1 MKKQTAVMLTVDRQ
15 IDRRIL
21 LEAESLRSSGW
32 HVTVIAMPPNPGDAG
47 GDDHVVRLGAA
58 NPIEP
63 RKNLILNAYRWLR
76 QFVPM
81 NGPCMRFIKSVA
93 WRFMVDR
100 ETFYI
105 DLFLPVAEKFYGDVF
120 VAHDLPML
128 PVAHRLSRRCHA
140 KLVYDSHELF
150 SEQEFSRHEK
160 RQWAKIEAKYIGD
173 CNAVIT
179 INPSIARELERR
191 YGLNRVNVIYN
202 AERTHGDP
210 PPKGTLFHDALGL
223 PKDRRILL
231 FQGGLSAGRNLEVL
245 VQAMGLVRTPDL
257 SLIILGDG
265 QYGDTLKRM
274 VNSSNMAERVRFH
287 PAVPQ
292 AELLRYSACADAGI
306 IPYQAICL
314 NNYYC
319 TPNKLFEF
327 IAAGLPILASD
338 LPEIRNLIQTHQIG
352 QVGDLST
359 AEKSANQIDD
369 FFSDPTRLAH
379 WRDNVKAARRIV
391 CWEREAEKLLAIFEA
406 LR

>member
-1 MKKQTAVMLTVDRQ
+1 MKRQTAIMLTVDRQ

-47 GDDHVVRLGAA
+47 GDDHIVRLGAA
-58 NPIEP
+58 DPIEP
-63 RKNLILNAYRWLR
+63 RKNLILSAYRGLR

-105 DLFLPVAEKFYGDVF
+105 DLFLPVAEKFYADIF

-128 PVAHRLSRRCHA
+128 PVAHLLSRRCHA

-191 YGLNRVNVIYN
+191 YGIQHVNVIYN
-202 AERTHGDP
+202 AERTGEP
-210 PPKGTLFHDALGL
+210 PLKQILFHEALDIPPG
-223 PKDRRILL
+223 KKILL
-231 FQGGLSAGRNLEVL
+231 FQGGLSAGRNLDVL
-245 VQAMGLVRTPDL
+245 VSAIGLVQNPEL
-257 SLIILGDG
+257 NLVILGDG
-265 QYGDTLKRM
+265 QMGESLKNLVKARKLTD
-274 VNSSNMAERVRFH
+274 RVHFH

-292 AELLRYSACADAGI
+292 ADLLRYSACADAGI

-327 IAAGLPILASD
+327 VAAGVPILASD
-338 LPEIRNLIQTHQIG
+338 LPEIRNLINTHQIG

-359 AEKSANQIDD
+359 AEKVARQIDS
-369 FFSDPTRLAH
+369 FFSDPTRLKH
-379 WRDNVKAARRIV
+379 WQDNVIQARRLV
-391 CWEREAEKLLAIFEA
+391 CWEREAEKLVAIFEA
-406 LR
+406 LK